1 MAEKILKRLL
11 AIILGLAWG
20 AVSFFWLGYSV
31 LTLGN
36 FMEEPG
42 SLDYVAEGESMRI
55 FGLLGCILYIMV
67 FAPILFFLYKQKRYL
82 YSFLASMI
90 LGGIIPGIYVF
101 VIRWQKENN
110 EKLRPY
116 WYPLCQADR
125 LNINTVTFFIN
136 TVAWIAA
143 IFLRKI
149 NKKIE
154 KKWLEEKL

>member
-20 AVSFFWLGYSV
+20 VVSFFWLGYSI

-67 FAPILFFLYKQKRYL
+67 FVPILFFLYKRKHYL
-82 YSFLASMI
+82 YSFLVSML
-90 LGGIIPGIYVF
+90 LGGIIPGIYIF
-101 VIRWQKENN
+101 V
-110 EKLRPY
+110 LR
-116 WYPLCQADR
+116 
-125 LNINTVTFFIN
+125 
-136 TVAWIAA
+136 
-143 IFLRKI
+143 
-149 NKKIE
+149 
-154 KKWLEEKL
+154 